1 LETSLCIHIVLNKQI
16 KSFFSSFFFSY
27 FCFWCDKMSN
37 SIQTDKSLVKFLTLL
52 VVIYSFQLCESHLAE
67 LLFEEEDSPSAA
79 AANINHLPQ
88 KHAVIEDNNETPCH
102 VEFMVMKRAV
112 GHCVK
117 LGKRTT
123 ACVSGSYIH
132 PFHQDCM

>member
-1 LETSLCIHIVLNKQI
+1 MFNSMQTS
-16 KSFFSSFFFSY
+16 
-27 FCFWCDKMSN
+27 
-37 SIQTDKSLVKFLTLL
+37 KSLVKFLTVF
-52 VVIYSFQLCESHLAE
+52 VVICSFQLCKSHLAE
-67 LLFEEEDSPSAA
+67 LLFEEADTPPAA
-79 AANINHLPQ
+79 AANMNHFQPTTVGLD
-88 KHAVIEDNNETPCH
+88 DNTAPCH

-117 LGKRTT
+117 LGKRSV